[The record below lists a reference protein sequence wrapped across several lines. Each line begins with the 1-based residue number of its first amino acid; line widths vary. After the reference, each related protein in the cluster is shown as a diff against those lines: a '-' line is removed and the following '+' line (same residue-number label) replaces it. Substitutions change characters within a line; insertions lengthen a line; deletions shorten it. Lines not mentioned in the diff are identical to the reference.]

1 VLVGGHGSNHLFIPR
16 PLSPTLAF
24 IACTHVTLAL
34 LHLSEPR
41 ITSLSRHA
49 PLPQSMSCRCLCA
62 IRVVASCCHHA
73 SCLDVVREWA
83 HTAHAHAELSAI
95 RCHHTHSP
103 FRSPHL
109 LLTLRRSVTD
119 FLGSHHHV
127 LIVQPTT
134 GRGRAGWDARP
145 PPPTAASPLRDSMPL
160 PNPAHT
166 RTRARFKGQ
175 HIAPSRRVFASSPL
189 FVRSHITDR
198 EDW

>member
-1 VLVGGHGSNHLFIPR
+1 MVATTFSFLAHSR
-16 PLSPTLAF
+16 PLAF
-24 IACTHVTLAL
+24 IACTHATLAQ

-49 PLPQSMSCRCLCA
+49 PLPQSMSRRCLCA
-62 IRVVASCCHHA
+62 IRVVASRCHHA
-73 SCLDVVREWA
+73 SSPDVVREWA
-83 HTAHAHAELSAI
+83 HMTHAHAAI

-109 LLTLRRSVTD
+109 LLTSRRSVTD

-145 PPPTAASPLRDSMPL
+145 APTAASPLRDSMPL